1 MDSTALQT
9 FLAVAHSGSFSQ
21 AAEQLFLTQPAVSKR
36 IAALEDELG
45 ISLFERIGRRVS
57 LTQAGDIL
65 HKRAPTILLAMED
78 SRREIANLSGHVT
91 GGLIMGTSHHIG
103 LHRLPPVLCQYRCT
117 YPQVDIDIRFLGSE
131 AICHAVQAG
140 ELEIGV
146 VTLPVEP
153 IDELMHKV
161 IWRDPL
167 KYVVG
172 KMHPLATITEKVSYT
187 NTVSIEQISHYA
199 AILPSRGTYT
209 RELVEDTMAKEG
221 ARISC
226 KLSTNYLETIKMLV
240 GIGFGWSVLP
250 ETMVS
255 KNLVVLNPTPVK
267 LKLVRHL
274 GVVWHPA
281 RTLSNAA
288 TAMLQVLAAKEV

>member
-9 FLAVAHSGSFSQ
+9 FLAVAHSSSFSQ

-45 ISLFERIGRRVS
+45 MPLFDRIGRRVS

-65 HKRAPTILLAMED
+65 HKRAPTILVAMED

-91 GGLIMGTSHHIG
+91 GRLIMGTSHHIG
-103 LHRLPPVLCQYRCT
+103 LHRLPPVLRQYRCS

-131 AICHAVQAG
+131 AICHVVQMG

-146 VTLPVEP
+146 VTLPVKP
-153 IDELMHKV
+153 LDELMHRV

-172 KMHPLATITEKVSYT
+172 KMHPLATAAEEAPNANRV
-187 NTVSIEQISHYA
+187 TVEQISHYA
-199 AILPSRGTYT
+199 AILPAQGTYT
-209 RELVEDTMAKEG
+209 RQLVEDTMAKEG

-255 KNLVVLNPTPVK
+255 EDLVVLN
-267 LKLVRHL
+267 LKSPELVRHL

-288 TAMLQVLAAKEV
+288 TAMLEVLQQ